1 MSIRVVHVPASTP
14 YVRKLDGGGI
24 AVVNG
29 QTLPDGATVPAA
41 VSARWLVE
49 HRPLNWVDVVHLH
62 HVEFEAIDDLER
74 LLSECRDAGV
84 RVVHTVH
91 DLRAMFM
98 SQEALEERFRL
109 LAKADVVWVTLTPGA
124 ASEVDRVVGSPCLA
138 TVIPHGF
145 VVHPDNAVPAA
156 RPGEARTRYLL
167 FGAMRPNR
175 EQLATVVNW
184 SLAAQPEDSLQLVM
198 RGISPAH
205 LADREDVYRLI
216 DTTRNDSRID
226 VTMRGYPT
234 DAEITTA
241 AQAADALLLPYLWG
255 THSGQLELAFD
266 LGLLPV
272 VSRVGYLDQQHER
285 VRDLVEEP
293 LWFNWTDGNPYAFG
307 ERFVEA
313 LEAVPD
319 RVAQQ
324 SRWDREAFAEFRRS
338 EHEEILAAHVAVY
351 EVSA

>member
-1 MSIRVVHVPASTP
+1 MSIRVVHLPASTP
-14 YVRKLDGGGI
+14 YARKLDGGGI
-24 AVVNG
+24 EAVNG

-49 HRPLNWVDVVHLH
+49 HRPLNWVDVIHLH

-74 LLSECRDAGV
+74 LLSECHDAGV
-84 RVVHTVH
+84 HVVHTVH
-91 DLRAMFM
+91 DLRAMFG

-109 LAKADVVWVTLTPGA
+109 LAKAEVAWVTLTPGA
-124 ASEVDRVVGSPCLA
+124 AAEADRVVGSPCRA

-145 VVHPDNAVPAA
+145 VVHPDVVPAP
-156 RPGEARTRYLL
+156 RPREARTRYLL
-167 FGAMRPNR
+167 FGATRPNR
-175 EQLATVVNW
+175 EQLATIVNW
-184 SLAAQPEDSLQLVM
+184 SLATRPEDSLHLLM

-205 LADREDVYRLI
+205 LADRDDVYRVI
-216 DTTRNDSRID
+216 DTTRNDSRIT
-226 VTMRGYPT
+226 VTMRSYPT

-241 AQAADALLLPYLWG
+241 AHAADMLLLPYLWG

-272 VSRVGYLDQQHER
+272 VSRVGYLHQQHER
-285 VRDLVEEP
+285 TRDLVEEP
-293 LWFNWTDGNPYAFG
+293 VWFNWTDGNPYAFG

-313 LEAVPD
+313 LQAVPD
-319 RVAQQ
+319 RVEQR
-324 SRWDREAFAEFRRS
+324 SPWDHRAFAEFRRS

-351 EVSA
+351 EVPA